1 MLILAKCHYHFDH
14 HYHCHYYFIIII
26 IIVLLLLLL
35 LLLLLTVIINCS
47 YIHSSSQ
54 GLYQGGCENTWHM
67 EIYIVILLKDNQVF
81 NPLFLMVFVL
91 LKTQSNENSASQ
103 VPNKGAKVLP
113 ILLNF
118 PVPPPLPPSGS
129 HPWDKLLTCKRS
141 MNENINLRNL
151 IILSIFHS

>member
-1 MLILAKCHYHFDH
+1 ML
-14 HYHCHYYFIIII
+14 
-26 IIVLLLLLL
+26 LLLLLLSLLLL

-54 GLYQGGCENTWHM
+54 GLYQGVCENTW
-67 EIYIVILLKDNQVF
+67 
-81 NPLFLMVFVL
+81 L

-118 PVPPPLPPSGS
+118 PMPPPLPPSRVTS
-129 HPWDKLLTCKRS
+129 LEQTTDVQTID
-141 MNENINLRNL
+141 E
-151 IILSIFHS
+151 